1 MVGSIE
7 RPVTRATKWS
17 RVRRTDPGTGAHPI
31 SSPAAPAARSGP
43 KAPAEAARSYT
54 GAWVSKGRARDR
66 STQAPVCGGSGAGT
80 SVPTIDLSCKS
91 QPA

>member
-31 SSPAAPAARSGP
+31 SSPAVPTARSGP
-43 KAPAEAARSYT
+43 KAPPVAVRSYT
-54 GAWVSKGRARDR
+54 GA
-66 STQAPVCGGSGAGT
+66 
-80 SVPTIDLSCKS
+80 
-91 QPA
+91 